1 MSRHS
6 GNGQTRTDISPIQ
19 VQHHLK
25 GIHYPADRQKLL
37 QQAKNNKAPE
47 EVVSLIERMPDQ
59 TYNSPAEVSK
69 AVAKTR

>member
-19 VQHHLK
+19 VQQHLK
-25 GIHYPADRQKLL
+25 GIHYPAGRQELL
-37 QQAKNNKAPE
+37 KQAKSNKAPE
-47 EVVSLIERMPDQ
+47 EVVALIERMPDQ

-69 AVAKTR
+69 AVGKAR